1 LGFISYQPK
10 SAAVADMVSDMP
22 SIQAEISCC
31 LPAFYSV
38 AFTQNH
44 TKLLSAKPMPSTSF
58 AAKANTKQLVAD

>member
-1 LGFISYQPK
+1 
-10 SAAVADMVSDMP
+10 MVSDMP